1 MIPGI
6 PQVDGQRLLELI
18 LSHSKV
24 EKVLLYGSR
33 ALGRQRA
40 GSDIDL
46 CLVAPSMKLGELL
59 ELGAALDDLLLPWKI
74 DLQLRHLIA
83 HEGLLAHI
91 ERAGQLLWERPENE
105 KKPQQAQTISS
116 PKAGDKGRS
125 TVANQP

>member
-6 PQVDGQRLLELI
+6 PQVESQQLLELI
-18 LSHSKV
+18 QSHPHVQSV
-24 EKVLLYGSR
+24 VLYGSR

-46 CLVAPSMKLGELL
+46 CLEAPSMELGELL
-59 ELGAALDDLLLPWKI
+59 ELGAELDDLLLPWNI

-91 ERAGQLLWERPENE
+91 ERAWQELWKRSPNA
-105 KKPQQAQTISS
+105 KAPQT
-116 PKAGDKGRS
+116 
-125 TVANQP
+125 TL

>member
-6 PQVDGQRLLELI
+6 PQADSQRLLQLI
-18 LSHSKV
+18 HTHPLVQSV
-24 EKVLLYGSR
+24 VLYGSR

-46 CLVAPSMKLGELL
+46 CLEAPSMELGELL
-59 ELGAALDDLLLPWKI
+59 ELGAELDDLLLPWQI

-91 ERAGQLLWERPENE
+91 ERAGQLLWERSPNASD
-105 KKPQQAQTISS
+105 PQPTL
-116 PKAGDKGRS
+116 
-125 TVANQP
+125 

>member
-6 PQVDGQRLLELI
+6 PQADSQRLLELI

-46 CLVAPSMKLGELL
+46 FLVAPSMNLRELL

-91 ERAGQLLWERPENE
+91 ERAGQLLWERSPNARD
-105 KKPQQAQTISS
+105 PQ
-116 PKAGDKGRS
+116 
-125 TVANQP
+125 

>member
-6 PQVDGQRLLELI
+6 PQAASQRLLELI

-46 CLVAPSMKLGELL
+46 FLVAPSMNLRELL

-74 DLQLRHLIA
+74 DF
-83 HEGLLAHI
+83 
-91 ERAGQLLWERPENE
+91 
-105 KKPQQAQTISS
+105 
-116 PKAGDKGRS
+116 
-125 TVANQP
+125 

>member
-6 PQVDGQRLLELI
+6 PQADSQRLLELI
-18 LSHSKV
+18 RSHPHVQKV
-24 EKVLLYGSR
+24 VLYGSR

-46 CLVAPSMKLGELL
+46 CLVAPSMALGELL
-59 ELGAALDDLLLPWKI
+59 ELGAALDDLLLPWNV

-91 ERAGQLLWERPENE
+91 ERAGQLLWERTPNG
-105 KKPQQAQTISS
+105 KPPQQTL
-116 PKAGDKGRS
+116 
-125 TVANQP
+125 